1 MEATPQAAS
10 IAAVLYSIH
19 IREQAAE
26 TVDRHQLR
34 AGDVLFFSIEGKMS
48 HVGLYVGEQRFVHAP
63 QSGRSV
69 SVESLQAPF
78 YRRAFVRAGR
88 LY

>member
-19 IREQAAE
+19 IRAE